1 MSSEDKAVKKTELI
15 IKALD
20 YAQKHE
26 LDINDRSHV
35 KKILETF
42 DPDHTASK
50 DVDEF
55 MKLLQNADTFME
67 MTAKKKQSEETK
79 LPN

>member
-1 MSSEDKAVKKTELI
+1 MNSNDKAIKKTELV

-20 YAQKHE
+20 YAQKHKF
-26 LDINDRSHV
+26 DINDRSHV
-35 KKILETF
+35 KKILEVF
-42 DPDHTASK
+42 DPNHTNSE
-50 DVDEF
+50 DVEEF

-67 MTAKKKQSEETK
+67 MTAKKKQSEEIK